1 MEATKHQERW
11 MHQLHSKKNMD
22 AIFYVCKTLEKMI
35 FSTAPPNSTVVLL
48 RYFCSGM
55 ALRFWSGSRTGWDQ
69 KYGPCG
75 GCVEPDKVNPIPPRS
90 SLFYGSM
97 HRKTTAIHGKN
108 SWFPMDFRC
117 WKGRAH
123 QRGAAVGPQPWR
135 HPNVRPTVTLGCET
149 SCPGFSFSP
158 MAVPTFGHL
167 ISIDIIS
174 RSSKRNK
181 TVLNM
186 DISSA
191 FLWEMLRT
199 VPSLLPQTCFKDV
212 KQPVERLGKGVNN
225 FKTYRRAQVFPN
237 HYLLNSSLHL
247 QVRGWEKR
255 KEEVD
260 IRQKLRNIPKRP
272 KPAILLPGLPMINH
286 FLQGTNK
293 SVLRSEDVPYISS
306 IFVYDWT

>member
-1 MEATKHQERW
+1 
-11 MHQLHSKKNMD
+11 
-22 AIFYVCKTLEKMI
+22 
-35 FSTAPPNSTVVLL
+35 
-48 RYFCSGM
+48 
-55 ALRFWSGSRTGWDQ
+55 
-69 KYGPCG
+69 
-75 GCVEPDKVNPIPPRS
+75 
-90 SLFYGSM
+90 
-97 HRKTTAIHGKN
+97 
-108 SWFPMDFRC
+108 MDFQC

-149 SCPGFSFSP
+149 SCPGFSSP

-247 QVRGWEKR
+247 QVWGREKR

-293 SVLRSEDVPYISS
+293 SVFRSEDIPYISS
-306 IFVYDWT
+306 IFVYNWT